1 MRASCAA
8 KPPGHRRVAV
18 ERQPVE
24 RVAVQVEHPQAIR
37 RHGLFAR
44 EPHGVL
50 LRQPLKRH
58 EQTHRA
64 SFLVISRAVEQK
76 RRKFAQHE
84 SGPIDPDHRSKDGVR
99 ENVVQANAHKTK
111 TVAKR
116 VAPFAGVPRAIVP
129 M

>member
-1 MRASCAA
+1 M
-8 KPPGHRRVAV
+8 
-18 ERQPVE
+18 
-24 RVAVQVEHPQAIR
+24 QVEHPQAIR

-64 SFLVISRAVEQK
+64 SFLVVSRADRAK
-76 RRKFAQHE
+76 AAQIRAA
-84 SGPIDPDHRSKDGVR
+84 SIDPDHRSKDGVR

-116 VAPFAGVPRAIVP
+116 VAPFAGVPRAIAP